1 MAGALRL
8 DELEGSILLLTL
20 DVPGQKVNTLSR
32 PVREELAGIVADLE
46 QRKGV
51 RGLLFASG
59 KPGQFIA
66 GADLKELAGL
76 AHATPE
82 QVARELDSGHE
93 LFAALARL
101 PFPTV
106 ALIAGACM
114 GGGTEL
120 VLALDERLAADD
132 PSTKIALPEVKVG
145 LIPGWGGTQRLPRLV
160 GLQAALEMIT
170 SGEAVDARKAA
181 AIGLV
186 FDAVRVVGAPPV
198 GVQASACSGPSRP
211 AAPTGQPEGWT
222 PTALID
228 AGRRLVEELHAAGDW
243 ERNREVRAQPLGL
256 SDDEMRF
263 AFAIAEGMVR
273 AQTKGQYPAPPA
285 ALRAIKEGINRTLA
299 DGLLVER
306 QAALEV
312 TGSEVSSNL
321 IGVFFMQQAVARDAG
336 RSGPLDR
343 TSGAP
348 ETSAGRTMSRAEA
361 ASPRAQRPAGPAGPT
376 PRRVARVGVLGGG
389 LMGAGIAAAH
399 ARKNI
404 PTVMVDVN
412 EEQVAAGV
420 GRAQHVVASR
430 MKLGRATPED
440 MAAMLA
446 HLSTSTGHAAF
457 AACDVVI
464 EAVPEKEDLKTK
476 MFRALAKVLKPD
488 AILASNTSTIS
499 ITRMAEAAPHAE
511 RFAGLHFFYPVDRMQ
526 LVEVI
531 RGTQTDDETVATL
544 VALSK
549 RIGKT
554 PIVCN
559 DCPGF
564 LVNRIL
570 LPYMNEAL
578 LMLVEG
584 IDMDAIDK
592 AATKF
597 GFPMGPIALHDLV
610 GLDTAHSAGRV
621 LGEAFSDRAIESPLL
636 GDLVASGR
644 LGKKTGTGFRQF
656 VGKKQT
662 PAPDPSFTP
671 FLEKHRADARLAAT
685 DRERDA
691 TELTDRLILP
701 MLVEAT
707 RILEEN
713 IVASPAHVD
722 MGLILGIGFPPFRG
736 GLLRW
741 ADNVG
746 AQEIVSHL
754 EKYRELGKRFEPTE
768 LLTQLAMAGGK
779 FYPQS

>member
-1 MAGALRL
+1 MAGAFSLEEL
-8 DELEGSILLLTL
+8 DGSICLLTL

-32 PVREELAGIVADLE
+32 EVRDELARIVAELE
-46 QRKGV
+46 QRSDV

-66 GADLKELAGL
+66 GADLKELASL

-82 QVARELDSGHE
+82 QVAAELDSGHA
-93 LFAALARL
+93 LFNRLSRL

-120 VLALDERLAADD
+120 VLALDERLAAAD
-132 PSTKIALPEVKVG
+132 PATKIALPEVKVG

-160 GLQAALEMIT
+160 GLQSALEMIT
-170 SGEAVDARKAA
+170 GGEPIDAKKAA

-186 FDAVRVVGAPPV
+186 FDAV
-198 GVQASACSGPSRP
+198 P
-211 AAPTGQPEGWT
+211 A
-222 PTALID
+222 D
-228 AGRRLVEELHAAGDW
+228 RLVEEGRRLIEELLASGDW
-243 ERNREVRAQPLGL
+243 KANRERRARPLGL
-256 SDDEMRF
+256 SDNEMQF
-263 AFAIAEGMVR
+263 AFAIAEGMICS
-273 AQTKGQYPAPPA
+273 QTKGQYPAPPA
-285 ALRAIKEGINRTLA
+285 ALRAIREGINRTLA
-299 DGLLVER
+299 EGLEAEKR
-306 QAALEV
+306 YALEV

-321 IGVFFMQQAVARDAG
+321 IGVFFAQQAVSRDT
-336 RSGPLDR
+336 
-343 TSGAP
+343 TSGGQPSAAP
-348 ETSAGRTMSRAEA
+348 REVR
-361 ASPRAQRPAGPAGPT
+361 
-376 PRRVARVGVLGGG
+376 RVGVLGAG
-389 LMGAGIAAAH
+389 LMGSGIATAH

-404 PTVMVDVN
+404 PAVTVDIN
-412 EEQVAAGV
+412 EEQVAAGLA
-420 GRAQHVVASR
+420 RAQHVVASR
-430 MKLGRATPED
+430 MKIGRATPED
-440 MAAMLA
+440 MASMLA
-446 HLSTSTGHAAF
+446 HLSTATSHAAF
-457 AACDVVI
+457 ADCDVVI
-464 EAVPEKEDLKTK
+464 EAVPEKEELKTK
-476 MFRALAKVLKPD
+476 MFRALATILKPD

-499 ITRMAEAAPHAE
+499 ITRMAEAAPHPE

-531 RGTQTDDETVATL
+531 RGAKTDDETVATL
-544 VALSK
+544 VALAK

-584 IDMDAIDK
+584 VDMDAIDK
-592 AATKF
+592 AATQF

-610 GLDTAHSAGRV
+610 GLDTAYSAGRV

-636 GDLVASGR
+636 ADLVQSGR
-644 LGKKTGTGFRQF
+644 LGKKTGKGFRQF

-662 PAPDPSFTP
+662 PAPDPEFAP
-671 FLEKHRADARLAAT
+671 FLERHRLSAT
-685 DRERDA
+685 GREPDRAEI
-691 TELTDRLILP
+691 TDRLVLP

-722 MGLILGIGFPPFRG
+722 VGLILGIGFPPFRG

-741 ADNVG
+741 ADNTG
-746 AQEIVSHL
+746 AKEILSRL
-754 EKYRELGKRFEPTE
+754 EKYRALGKRFEPTE
-768 LLTQLAMAGGK
+768 TLERMAKSGGK
-779 FYPQS
+779 FYPQV